1 MFLLVIV
8 RAMVRHFVPIVMLD
22 VVIFVVI
29 MVSYLVFVTH
39 VMVG

>member
-1 MFLLVIV
+1 MSLFVIV

-29 MVSYLVFVTH
+29 MVSYLVSVTH